1 MKIVKSLKFVY
12 FDINTSFR
20 VMRYS
25 SCTVHVHVV
34 YRSCTGHVQVMYRSC
49 TGHVQVMG
57 HNLRFLYSRYGISAA
72 KFGEAITSK
81 KNVNA
86 YVIFIG
92 SLGDQ
97 ASRLSHC
104 ERLLKIVRDC

>member
-1 MKIVKSLKFVY
+1 MY
-12 FDINTSFR
+12 
-20 VMRYS
+20 M
-25 SCTVHVHVV
+25 SCTC
-34 YRSCTGHVQVMYRSC
+34 RVQVMYRSC
-49 TGHVQVMG
+49 TGHVQVG

-104 ERLLKIVRDC
+104 ERL